1 MAEAIEAVDEPE
13 EEECPK
19 CPPPGAPAWMATF
32 ADMATL
38 LMAFFVLILSFA
50 EFNTPKFKQISG
62 SLQNAFGVQRVVP
75 VVEQPKGTTV
85 ISLEF
90 SPSPSPSVTNEITQ
104 ETTELER
111 PELEIK
117 TDDDEAPEGADV
129 GRDGTTEGAGG
140 QQDSAAEGQSGA
152 QSGAQ
157 ADGQSDAQSAAQA
170 EAMDAADLA
179 RALDQAIQSGE
190 VSVEMAGE
198 NVVINFPSEN
208 TEQKDLPSLI
218 EETLQALA
226 EARQA
231 SGQAESE
238 VLFGGLEQ
246 QLAELAAAAR
256 QPETSLGQAELDRL
270 EQQQAEAQ
278 ARADRAAVAKD
289 LLTVAL
295 RQELGEGLVEVEQ
308 QDGKVLVTVGAGGA
322 FSSGSADLTEA
333 ARDIMSRVA
342 FAAMGDSSTI
352 VVAGHTDNV
361 PIRGG
366 VFRDNWDLAAA
377 RAASVVQS
385 IEATGLVQPSRM
397 QAVSYGETQPV
408 DSNESDDGRE
418 RNRRIEIS
426 IEY

>member
-1 MAEAIEAVDEPE
+1 MAEAIEAEEEPE

-19 CPPPGAPAWMATF
+19 CPPVGAPAWMATF

-62 SLQNAFGVQRVVP
+62 SLKNAFGVQREIP

-85 ISLEF
+85 ISLDF
-90 SPSPSPSVTNEITQ
+90 SPSPSPSVTDEMTQ
-104 ETTELER
+104 DTTERER

-117 TDDDEAPEGADV
+117 TDENAAPEGGDQ
-129 GRDGTTEGAGG
+129 GQDGTTEGSGG
-140 QQDSAAEGQSGA
+140 EQDTAPGGQSGA
-152 QSGAQ
+152 QVEPMDGAELAQ
-157 ADGQSDAQSAAQA
+157 ALQ
-170 EAMDAADLA
+170 
-179 RALDQAIQSGE
+179 QAIQSGE
-190 VSVEMAGE
+190 VSVEMSGD
-198 NVVINFPSEN
+198 NVIINFPSED
-208 TEQKDLPSLI
+208 TERKDLPSLI
-218 EETLQALA
+218 EETLAALA

-246 QLAELAAAAR
+246 QLAKLAAAAH
-256 QPETSLGQAELDRL
+256 QPETRLGQAELERL
-270 EQQQAEAQ
+270 EQQIAEAQ
-278 ARADRAAVAKD
+278 ESVDKAAVAED
-289 LLTVAL
+289 LLKVAL

-308 QDGKVLVTVGAGGA
+308 RENKVLITVGAGGS
-322 FSSGSADLTEA
+322 FPSGSADLTA
-333 ARDIMSRVA
+333 AAIDIMSRIA
-342 FAAMGDSSTI
+342 FTSMGESSTI

-377 RAASVVQS
+377 RAASVVQA
-385 IEATGLVQPSRM
+385 IEATGLVQSGRM

-408 DSNESDDGRE
+408 DSNDTDAGRE
-418 RNRRIEIS
+418 RNRRIEIT

>member
-1 MAEAIEAVDEPE
+1 MAEAIEAVEEPE

-62 SLQNAFGVQRVVP
+62 SLQNAFGVQREIP

-85 ISLEF
+85 ISMEF
-90 SPSPSPSVTNEITQ
+90 SPSPSPSVTNEMTQ
-104 ETTELER
+104 DTTERER

-117 TDDDEAPEGADV
+117 TDEDAAPEGGDQ
-129 GRDGTTEGAGG
+129 GQDGITEGSGG
-140 QQDSAAEGQSGA
+140 EQDTAPDG

-157 ADGQSDAQSAAQA
+157 ADTMDGAELAQA
-170 EAMDAADLA
+170 LQ
-179 RALDQAIQSGE
+179 RAIQSGE

-198 NVVINFPSEN
+198 NVVINFPSED
-208 TEQKDLPSLI
+208 TDQKDLPSLI
-218 EETLQALA
+218 EETLAALA

-231 SGQAESE
+231 SGKAESE

-256 QPETSLGQAELDRL
+256 QPETSLGQAELERL
-270 EQQQAEAQ
+270 EQEMAEAQ
-278 ARADRAAVAKD
+278 ESADKAAIAKD

-308 QDGKVLVTVGAGGA
+308 REDKVLITVGAGGA
-322 FSSGSADLTEA
+322 FPSGSADLTA
-333 ARDIMSRVA
+333 AALDIMSRIA
-342 FAAMGDSSTI
+342 FTSMGESSTI

-377 RAASVVQS
+377 RAASVVQA
-385 IEATGLVQPSRM
+385 IEATGLVQPGRM

-408 DSNESDDGRE
+408 DSNDTEAGRE
-418 RNRRIEIS
+418 RNRRIEIT